1 MTPALVIHGA
11 VFELDPAVQANET
24 DEREGQICTTCV
36 DEALQEMVLVHV
48 LCPLSMVQGFGEA
61 VMVAAKADEGSRTT
75 IASAKPKASAYL
87 FLRGVFMR
95 ASIAELRAKRNHTNT
110 RRIQRGT

>member
-1 MTPALVIHGA
+1 MQTS
-11 VFELDPAVQANET
+11 F
-24 DEREGQICTTCV
+24 
-36 DEALQEMVLVHV
+36 
-48 LCPLSMVQGFGEA
+48 PLSMVQGFGEA